1 VERLHDRGGIFS
13 LQYASCDAESPS
25 ETIALHSI
33 LPEIQNKLYQLNSN
47 DISHL
52 KKGIAAWE
60 KSYYPKK
67 RYCPLVFSNPNDV
80 IDFINGMKVIDIEA
94 SDMIATSPKHNGTF
108 YKLNTE
114 SSVLEIETKNKST
127 LFKFNHLSI
136 AKNIPLPL
144 TRSRVIN
151 KDRISLSVDKNAKSR
166 IAYQKRLHRLL
177 FFTFYLYGSYI

>member
-1 VERLHDRGGIFS
+1 
-13 LQYASCDAESPS
+13 
-25 ETIALHSI
+25 
-33 LPEIQNKLYQLNSN
+33 
-47 DISHL
+47 
-52 KKGIAAWE
+52 
-60 KSYYPKK
+60 
-67 RYCPLVFSNPNDV
+67 
-80 IDFINGMKVIDIEA
+80 MKVIDIEA